1 MNHKNLDAWRNSIS
15 LVKRIYELVKKMPES
30 EKFGLTNQM
39 KRAAVSIPSN
49 IAEGAARDSDQEF
62 IHFLYY
68 SLGSAAELE
77 TEMIISQELGF
88 LQIPGDVDEHLQKT
102 KQIILGLIR
111 YIKLKK
117 SR

>member
-15 LVKRIYELVKKMPES
+15 LVKKTYELVKKMPES

-39 KRAAVSIPSN
+39 KRAAVSVPSN
-49 IAEGAARDSDQEF
+49 IAEGAARDSDQEL

-111 YIKLKK
+111 YIKSKK
-117 SR
+117 NR

>member
-1 MNHKNLDAWRNSIS
+1 
-15 LVKRIYELVKKMPES
+15 MPES

-62 IHFLYY
+62 IHLLYY

-77 TEMIISQELGF
+77 IELIISQELGF
-88 LQIPGDVDEHLQKT
+88 LEIPGDVDEHLQKT

-111 YIKLKK
+111 YIKSKK